1 MPAPTDHRPL
11 RLLLETTLDAVV
23 VMKSDGRVAEWND
36 RAAELFG
43 WSHDQALGRN
53 MAELIIPAEHRAAHH
68 RGLKRFLETGKGP
81 VVGRRI
87 EMSALRRSGEEFPVE
102 LAISPVYE
110 DGGVFFVGCLRD
122 ISERVAAQR
131 TMHKTAAE
139 SERQFY
145 LLVDGVK
152 DYAIYM
158 LDPQGRVS
166 SWNRGAERIKGY
178 RADEV
183 LGEHFSRF
191 YTEEDQRD
199 GVPER
204 ALLQAENEGR
214 FESEGWRVRKDA
226 TRFWATVVIDP
237 IHDDTGKLIGFAK
250 VTRDIT
256 ERHQAQQRL
265 EQARERLLQ
274 MQKMEAVGQLTGGV
288 AHDFNN
294 LLTIILGNLETAR
307 RDLGT
312 LTGGAV
318 SRLQRVVGNAMRGAQ
333 RAATLTH
340 RLLAFSRR
348 QPLSP
353 RAVDLNK
360 FVATAVDFL
369 QRSLGE
375 TVSVE
380 AVGGAGLWHI
390 EVDANQLEAAL
401 LNLALNARDAM
412 PGGGKLTIETSNSF
426 LDQNYCRANPE
437 VTPGQYVLI
446 AVTDSGTGMS
456 KEVADRAF
464 EPFFTTK
471 VVGQGT
477 GLGLSQVYGFVK
489 QSGGHVK
496 IYSELGEGTTVK
508 IYLPRL
514 TAGIPAEQT
523 VPPGVGG
530 EGLGETILV
539 VEDDSD
545 VRAYIVEALRDLHYA
560 VLEAQDANSAL
571 AVARDARVDLLLTDV
586 VLPGMNGR
594 DLAHR
599 LRASRPDIKVL
610 FMTGYSRNAIIHQ
623 GRLDPHIELIQ
634 KPITQA
640 DLAGRIRDVLDARP
654 ATT

>member
-1 MPAPTDHRPL
+1 
-11 RLLLETTLDAVV
+11 
-23 VMKSDGRVAEWND
+23 
-36 RAAELFG
+36 
-43 WSHDQALGRN
+43 
-53 MAELIIPAEHRAAHH
+53 
-68 RGLKRFLETGKGP
+68 
-81 VVGRRI
+81 VVG
-87 EMSALRRSGEEFPVE
+87 
-102 LAISPVYE
+102 
-110 DGGVFFVGCLRD
+110 
-122 ISERVAAQR
+122 
-131 TMHKTAAE
+131 H
-139 SERQFY
+139 
-145 LLVDGVK
+145 
-152 DYAIYM
+152 
-158 LDPQGRVS
+158 
-166 SWNRGAERIKGY
+166 
-178 RADEV
+178 
-183 LGEHFSRF
+183 
-191 YTEEDQRD
+191 
-199 GVPER
+199 
-204 ALLQAENEGR
+204 
-214 FESEGWRVRKDA
+214 
-226 TRFWATVVIDP
+226 
-237 IHDDTGKLIGFAK
+237 
-250 VTRDIT
+250 
-256 ERHQAQQRL
+256 
-265 EQARERLLQ
+265 
-274 MQKMEAVGQLTGGV
+274 AV
-288 AHDFNN
+288 
-294 LLTIILGNLETAR
+294 
-307 RDLGT
+307 
-312 LTGGAV
+312 
-318 SRLQRVVGNAMRGAQ
+318 RGAQ
-333 RAATLTH
+333 RAATLTQ

-369 QRSLGE
+369 QRTLGE

-390 EVDANQLEAAL
+390 EVDPNQLEAAL

-412 PGGGKLTIETSNSF
+412 PGGGKLTIEASNSF

-437 VTPGQYVLI
+437 VAPGQYVLI

-489 QSGGHVK
+489 QSGGHLK

-514 TAGIPAEQT
+514 TTGFPAEQA

-545 VRAYIVEALRDLHYA
+545 VRAYIVEVLRDLHYT

-571 AVARDARVDLLLTDV
+571 GAARDARMDLLLTDV

-594 DLAHR
+594 DLAHL
-599 LRASRPDIKVL
+599 LRASRPDMKVL

-623 GRLDPHIELIQ
+623 GRLDPDIELIQ
-634 KPITQA
+634 KPITQT

-654 ATT
+654 AAT